1 MPAPLV
7 IAIETSNPSSWHE
20 GLPRPGVAV
29 ATQDAGGLRVLGV
42 EDLDTSNPQHDD
54 LMACIDRAVRAAGAT
69 PRDLSRVVVSV
80 GPGGFTNIRIAVTT
94 ARMIAEVSGAACVPV
109 PSAAVVAQ
117 RVHALGPFAVALA
130 SKGDTAFV
138 TVFADAW
145 TPRHQGAI
153 HNAADVPALAA
164 QGVRALVAD
173 RHLPTPMRDAATAAG
188 MALHHPVFDPVACLE
203 AGLGLPGVDPISLA
217 PIYPREP
224 EAVTKWRAMHQSRPK
239 G

>member
-1 MPAPLV
+1 MPPPLV

-29 ATQDAGGLRVLGV
+29 ATQDTGGLRVLGV

-69 PRDLSRVVVSV
+69 PRDVSRIAVSA
-80 GPGGFTNIRIAVTT
+80 GPGGFTNIRIAVTA
-94 ARMIAEVSGAACVPV
+94 ARMIAEVTGATCVPV

-117 RVHALGPFAVALA
+117 RVQAPGPFAVALA

-145 TPRHQGAI
+145 KQEHAGAI
-153 HNAADVPALAA
+153 LSAPDLPALAA
-164 QGVRALVAD
+164 QGVRALIGD
-173 RHLPTPMRDAATAAG
+173 QHLPATMRDAAAAAG
-188 MALHHPVFDPVACLE
+188 MAVHHPSFDPVACLE
-203 AGLGLPGVDPISLA
+203 AGLMLSGVDPISLA

-224 EAVTKWRAMHQSRPK
+224 EAVTKWRAMHQARSK
-239 G
+239 